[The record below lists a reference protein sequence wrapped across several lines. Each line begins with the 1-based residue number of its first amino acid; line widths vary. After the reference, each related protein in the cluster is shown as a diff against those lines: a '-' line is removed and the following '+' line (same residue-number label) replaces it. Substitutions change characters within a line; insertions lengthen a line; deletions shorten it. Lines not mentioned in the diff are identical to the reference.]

1 MDPLGRY
8 LALPF
13 IILGDFFM
21 WFLRG
26 IPTGQGVGLRYLA
39 YGPFTKCLGKVKFHE
54 DVIVSGLAAMEIND
68 ISFFMARCALYAE
81 EMMISNRFFS
91 PRQKLKLPL

>member
-39 YGPFTKCLGKVKFHE
+39 YRPFTKCLGKVKFHE
-54 DVIVSGLAAMEIND
+54 DVIVSGLAARRSMT
-68 ISFFMARCALYAE
+68 SVSSWPGVLSM
-81 EMMISNRFFS
+81 
-91 PRQKLKLPL
+91 QKR